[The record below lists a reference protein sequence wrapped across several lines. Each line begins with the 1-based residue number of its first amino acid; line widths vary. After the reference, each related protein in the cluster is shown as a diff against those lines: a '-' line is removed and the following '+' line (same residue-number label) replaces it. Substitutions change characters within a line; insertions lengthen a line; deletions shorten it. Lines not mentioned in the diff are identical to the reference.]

1 MSNSTSLDKIE
12 PAILEQAN
20 ELARGAEI
28 LPGGLNALAERLQA
42 AKKNKKPLRVK
53 LGVDPTFTDLHIGHT
68 VALRKLR
75 QFQEYGHQVVI
86 IIGGFTARIGDPS
99 GRDATRPTL
108 TDEEVQANAK
118 TYLDQ
123 IGLVLDL
130 KKTELTNNADWLKSL
145 DLNQIIKLAGS
156 VTVNQLL
163 AKEAFGARFDKQLP
177 ISLHELLYPILQ
189 GYDSVAIKADI
200 EFGGTDQRFNVL
212 QGREVQ
218 MFYGQEPQLVML
230 MPLLEGT
237 DGEKKMS
244 KTYGNYIGLKDTP
257 ADMFGKCMRIPDN
270 LIVKY
275 FNLATSLSGKEIAA
289 IETELAQGK
298 NPKDIKLKLA
308 QQMVSQYHGLLAAEL
323 ELENWDKL
331 HSQRSLPNAN
341 DIPTHEVELTT
352 PLFRILVEAKLVSGT
367 GEAKRLFADGGV
379 KFRGNIIQNA
389 YIPYGQLLDEAL
401 KNGNAGDNILQIGRR
416 KSVLLIESQKKS

>member
-1 MSNSTSLDKIE
+1 MSDTTSLEKIE
-12 PAILEQAN
+12 PAILEQAK

-28 LPGGLNALAERLQA
+28 LPGGLTALAERLQA
-42 AKKNKKPLRVK
+42 AKKKNKPLRVK

-68 VALRKLR
+68 VVLRKLR

-108 TDEEVQANAK
+108 TDEEVQSNAK

-130 KKTELTNNADWLKSL
+130 KKTELTNNADWLKPL
-145 DLNQIIKLAGS
+145 DLNEVIKLASS

-163 AKEAFGARFDKQLP
+163 AKEAFGARLDKQLP

-218 MFYGQEPQLVML
+218 MFYGQEPQIVML

-257 ADMFGKCMRIPDN
+257 TDMFGKSMRIPDN
-270 LIVKY
+270 LIIKY
-275 FNLATSLSGKEIAA
+275 FNLATSLSGKEITA
-289 IETELAQGK
+289 IETELDQGK

-308 QQMVSQYHGLLAAEL
+308 QQMVSQYHGPLAAEL
-323 ELENWDKL
+323 ELENWHKV
-331 HSQRSLPNAN
+331 HSERALPDAASIKVHKVQAN
-341 DIPTHEVELTT
+341 T
-352 PLFRILVEAKLVSGT
+352 PLFRILVEAGLASGT
-367 GEAKRLFADGGV
+367 GEAKRLVSEGAVRFQGEIV
-379 KFRGNIIQNA
+379 KEPN
-389 YIPYGQLLDEAL
+389 EAL
-401 KNGNAGDNILQIGRR
+401 PLSQDEPKVLQIGRR
-416 KSVLLIESQKKS
+416 KFVSVLAQK